1 MKVWIDIIGWAGSL
15 GVVAA
20 YALNSYKVIASDS
33 WIFLVLNLIGGVFLI
48 IYSFY
53 YAAFANTFIN
63 VVWVVIAVTAMLRL
77 LYTRKSG

>member
-33 WIFLVLNLIGGVFLI
+33 WIFLLLNLVGGIFLI
-48 IYSFY
+48 VYSFY

>member
-33 WIFLVLNLIGGVFLI
+33 WIFLLLNLVGGIFLI